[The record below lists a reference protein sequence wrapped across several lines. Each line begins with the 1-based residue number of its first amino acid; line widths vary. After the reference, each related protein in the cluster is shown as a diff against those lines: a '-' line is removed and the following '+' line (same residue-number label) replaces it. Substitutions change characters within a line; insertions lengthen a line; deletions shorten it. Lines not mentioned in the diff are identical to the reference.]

1 MMMKTV
7 LSLVFCTCYCFAL
20 AQTCLSPVRR
30 IAYPGLSIVI
40 SPPPPALSAALL
52 RGDRVFLQPAGA
64 PTSQL
69 TPPPLIPFPSLADVP
84 LHQPT
89 LGFFCQLEVQLAQ
102 RACLPLRIRLGE
114 FEYTERLEYGE
125 HFRLGAKDGE

>member
-20 AQTCLSPVRR
+20 AQTGLSPERR
-30 IAYPGLSIVI
+30 QAE
-40 SPPPPALSAALL
+40 
-52 RGDRVFLQPAGA
+52 
-64 PTSQL
+64 QL